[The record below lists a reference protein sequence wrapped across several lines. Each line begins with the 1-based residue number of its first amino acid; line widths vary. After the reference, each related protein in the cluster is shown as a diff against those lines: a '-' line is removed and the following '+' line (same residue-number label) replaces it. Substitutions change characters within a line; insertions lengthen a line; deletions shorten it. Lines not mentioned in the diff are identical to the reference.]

1 VLTPPSRAASRAA
14 GEKSVVKGV
23 VQRDR
28 DVASTRWA
36 KTVRT
41 FSTVSEIQNGAHGGH
56 RARHGRLRYSA
67 DRLRRSGSDHPH
79 LCIID
84 ANVNLVPRDARVCG
98 GRPGGAHERSA
109 SSNATVGTPRTARTA
124 SSCPCVEDDRA
135 GSMPARSPP
144 SFLGCVSVLNSTWA
158 GTQGDVPHLSA
169 QVWVLST
176 ALAEPKIV
184 TLRWRPRRAR
194 RPPGRHF
201 VCEHRREHY
210 GNLPMA

>member
-1 VLTPPSRAASRAA
+1 MVRVLTPPSRAASRAA
-14 GEKSVVKGV
+14 GQESVVKDV
-23 VQRDR
+23 VQRNR

-56 RARHGRLRYSA
+56 RARHGRLRCSA

-109 SSNATVGTPRTARTA
+109 SSNATVWTPRTARTA
-124 SSCPCVEDDRA
+124 TSCPCVEDDRA
-135 GSMPARSPP
+135 GSVPARSPAYLPGCP
-144 SFLGCVSVLNSTWA
+144 SVSM
-158 GTQGDVPHLSA
+158 
-169 QVWVLST
+169 
-176 ALAEPKIV
+176 
-184 TLRWRPRRAR
+184 
-194 RPPGRHF
+194 
-201 VCEHRREHY
+201 RRE
-210 GNLPMA
+210 PVSRVTFRT